1 MRTQV
6 ETSPP
11 LPPVREIVFLEFR
24 VGDIRLAVPIQRLN
38 EILRYRP
45 AQPVPNAPPFI
56 EGLIHLR
63 GDLIPIL
70 DLRKRFGYDAAVT
83 RKTRI
88 LITWLQRFPIGLVV
102 DAAHAFIR
110 VEIERIRPLP
120 AIPETPMADLL
131 IAAVVQDDQIVYI
144 PDVDMLLHP
153 YEMQAWQEFQEQQG
167 IPEREMTKD
176 NASRA
181 ESAD

>member
-1 MRTQV
+1 MTVQM
-6 ETSPP
+6 EPSPP
-11 LPPVREIVFLEFR
+11 LPSVREIMFLAFR

-45 AQPVPNAPPFI
+45 AQPVPNAPPFV
-56 EGLIHLR
+56 EGLVHLR

-70 DLRKRFGYDAAVT
+70 DLRKRFGYDATVT

-88 LITWLQRFPIGLVV
+88 LITWLQRFPVGLVV
-102 DAAHAFIR
+102 DEAHAFIR

-131 IAAVVQDDQIVYI
+131 IAAIVQGDRIVYI
-144 PDVDMLLHP
+144 PDLDMLLHP
-153 YEMQAWQEFQEQQG
+153 YEARAWREFQVQEVTQG
-167 IPEREMTKD
+167 EEGK
-176 NASRA
+176 
-181 ESAD
+181 